1 MSLKILI
8 IEDEPDIRKNLEY
21 NLSREGYSVLTAAS
35 IAEAEQLIY
44 SNNLSLV
51 LLDLMLPDGSGLE
64 LCKKMKSDPD
74 IQNLPIIILTAKDD
88 EVDKVVGFEIGAD
101 DYVTKPFSVRELIL
115 RIKAVL
121 KRGEKKKDI
130 VEIDRQFGDLKIDI
144 DSHEVYVDGELVNLT
159 ALEFKLLIQLVDR
172 RGRVQSR
179 EQLLTDV
186 GVCGWGRPVLLHSR
200 RNPAVA
206 AAEAGPELAGGGRG
220 AMLYISGNDTPA
232 SKALKGTKDW
242 TQVKMRLKS
251 GLDTSLTITCLFGGW
266 GIVTGKAWWDD
277 VSLRKVTYEVIESD
291 ESESVAKG
299 NVERGKKIFMTH
311 PIAACT
317 RCHVVKGVGGP
328 VGPVGPVSPVGPV
341 GLNLRETNKAK
352 TNMLAAHVAAMRSP
366 DSVTNTPPQNAP
378 PKYPA
383 GTTI

>member
-74 IQNLPIIILTAKDD
+74 MQNLPIIILTAKDD

-121 KRGEKKKDI
+121 KRGDNKKDI

-179 EQLLTDV
+179 EQLLADV
-186 GVCGWGRPVLLHSR
+186 WGYS
-200 RNPAVA
+200 
-206 AAEAGPELAGGGRG
+206 AEVTTRTV
-220 AMLYISGNDTPA
+220 DTHI
-232 SKALKGTKDW
+232 KRLREKLGTMGKYV
-242 TQVKMRLKS
+242 Q
-251 GLDTSLTITCLFGGW
+251 TI
-266 GIVTGKAWWDD
+266 
-277 VSLRKVTYEVIESD
+277 R
-291 ESESVAKG
+291 
-299 NVERGKKIFMTH
+299 
-311 PIAACT
+311 
-317 RCHVVKGVGGP
+317 GVGYKF
-328 VGPVGPVSPVGPV
+328 S
-341 GLNLRETNKAK
+341 
-352 TNMLAAHVAAMRSP
+352 RSP
-366 DSVTNTPPQNAP
+366 D
-378 PKYPA
+378 
-383 GTTI
+383 